1 MLKRSIETYTK
12 NMINFYELSGGV
24 DHDGEKGAFR
34 EFFVT
39 QLIKPLMPQHFG
51 VGSGVVE
58 DFKGNQS
65 KQTDIIIY
73 DKRLLQ
79 PTLLA
84 GDRGIFPIDSVLCVI
99 EVKSELKAYHYR
111 DIAEAARYFYP
122 TSEENP
128 NGLHIA
134 RPGKLRGD
142 KGQPQAFYPLF
153 SVFAYRSDA
162 DRDEIERLDEQVPN
176 GSYYIRVIGILNKG
190 VWSSKKEKY
199 LDKNKINNSFIFLI
213 SILDCLEET
222 ASSRGE
228 YRLRDWFSSPFLAR
242 EEPSSGSGHGSGPR
256 TDREGR

>member
-1 MLKRSIETYTK
+1 MKSNMLKRSIETYTK

-176 GSYYIRVIGILNKG
+176 GSYYCY
-190 VWSSKKEKY
+190 SSKLTY
-199 LDKNKINNSFIFLI
+199 QYPTIHINNNPSRHFIHFVLPFKYCGSFIHI
-213 SILDCLEET
+213 IDI
-222 ASSRGE
+222 
-228 YRLRDWFSSPFLAR
+228 
-242 EEPSSGSGHGSGPR
+242 
-256 TDREGR
+256 